1 MAAKYIGVITEC
13 PKCQKRG
20 RLYEE
25 TEVKSSIL
33 HRDGK
38 TVKQCHTRK
47 KVKLSKILWNP

>member
-1 MAAKYIGVITEC
+1 MTAKYIGVITEC